1 MDYAAHLSEGDC
13 PIYWNAE
20 EMREIAEARLLGK
33 VFSEKVLDRGLT
45 LHAHVNN
52 MTVVRPSYLG
62 EYIRLGAG

>member
-1 MDYAAHLSEGDC
+1 
-13 PIYWNAE
+13 
-20 EMREIAEARLLGK
+20 MREIAEARLLGK